1 MKKIWGV
8 IEKSR
13 EADEMRERERERERV
28 SWVLPVSIDYMDS
41 SSIRIIHF

>member
-13 EADEMRERERERERV
+13 EADEMREREREREFHECYL
-28 SWVLPVSIDYMDS
+28 SLLITWILLPSE
-41 SSIRIIHF
+41 